1 VKAAMRGY
9 VRVVDGFNRGLGRI
23 VMYGLFAMIGVLLWS
38 SISKTFFTPSQ
49 WTLEVAQFGLVA
61 YFMLGGPYALL
72 VGANVRMDLFYHD
85 WSNRRKAQIDAMT
98 VFFLLFYL
106 AVLLYGALDSLAY
119 GLGHFQGEPIRY
131 LRGLVWTWVT
141 QGHDAAAELIGF
153 VERSS
158 TAWRPVMWP
167 VKLIMATGVFLMLL
181 QAISELFKDILK
193 ATERRV

>member
-1 VKAAMRGY
+1 MRGY

-38 SISKTFFTPSQ
+38 SLSKTFFTPSQ

>member
-1 VKAAMRGY
+1 MRGY

>member
-1 VKAAMRGY
+1 MRGY

-38 SISKTFFTPSQ
+38 SLSKTFFTPSQ

-119 GLGHFQGEPIRY
+119 ALGHFQGEPIRY
-131 LRGLVWTWVT
+131 LGGLVWTWIT
-141 QGHDAAAELIGF
+141 QGRDAAAELIGF